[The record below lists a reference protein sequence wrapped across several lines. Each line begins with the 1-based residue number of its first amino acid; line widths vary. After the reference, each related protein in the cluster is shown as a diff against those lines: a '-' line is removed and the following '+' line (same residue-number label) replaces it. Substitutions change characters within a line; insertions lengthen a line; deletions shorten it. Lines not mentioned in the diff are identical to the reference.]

1 MAFHLGCAIT
11 CRNICFCKLGFTKNL
26 KKEKERDTFL
36 DGIIKVEEL
45 FKDPSWS
52 IRVGDKETIQVSVPK
67 VVKPIQTSTILVV
80 ANKTAIDGSND
91 VYGCGG
97 SGGDDELLSIQK
109 KQASLQ
115 RKADVSSLAAEDF
128 VRRFETGNLLDV
140 GQDKAYDLAA
150 EDQDS
155 SAMNIMC
162 RMCFSGENEGSER
175 AIKMISCSFCSKKY
189 HKSCIKNWAQH
200 RDLFHWSSWAC
211 PSCRTCEVCRKVGDP
226 TKLMFCKRCDGA
238 HHCYCQQPPHKN
250 VSSGPY
256 LCPKHTKCHSCASNV
271 PGSGLSTRWF
281 LGYNYCDACGRLF
294 VKGKYC
300 PVCLKVYR
308 DSESTPMVCCDDC
321 ERWVHCQCDGISDEK
336 YLQFQVDGNLSYKC
350 AACRGECYQVRDHD
364 DAIQELWRRRDNV
377 DQELIASLRAAAG
390 LPSQEKILSIS
401 PYSDDENDHVIP
413 KNGNGRSLKIS
424 VKGLSDKSVKTPK
437 EHGKKSSSKKYMKKT
452 YKVPSSKTGPNQF
465 DRLHDAQ
472 SLGYSLGDERNSD
485 MQSYINERNNI
496 LSPHLAI
503 GSGHSKEKRTINQ
516 SGSIQRGLIADGEY
530 VGNKEGRVPR
540 VLHIKNSHSL
550 NPPDSGGRHA
560 SKSDT
565 VKGTKLVIHLGS
577 RNRNNTN
584 SPISEASNCHREQD
598 LMASN
603 GSEDTSQRKAYAVE
617 PAQDGTAR
625 FGDGI
630 GGNFDSGDR
639 LRRSKH
645 RSREGSSKKF
655 GKVKSDFPELNH
667 RTGVLNLSERH
678 ESPTV
683 DRTRI
688 LLGRGV
694 EHSLNVIEPSVGS
707 THRNDE
713 VLLKRHSKGIPNIH
727 GESYDGTPS
736 NLESL
741 PRDTKP
747 LLKLKFKNPH
757 PQNPEQTSIKG
768 QRSKRKRPSPTVE
781 KAPIREDEG
790 YSQLHSDNQ
799 IDESIDANWILKKL
813 GKDAIGKSVEVHESS
828 DGSWHRGEVTDAIEG
843 TSTITV
849 LLDDGNA
856 NTLELEKQRV
866 RFVSHKQKWRRP

>member
-1 MAFHLGCAIT
+1 MAFHVACPIT
-11 CRNICFCKLGFTKNL
+11 CRKFCDCKFGFRKTL
-26 KKEKERDTFL
+26 QKEKERDIFI
-36 DGIIKVEEL
+36 DEIRRVEEIL
-45 FKDPSWS
+45 KDPWS
-52 IRVGDKETIQVSVPK
+52 TRVKEKETIQVSVPK
-67 VVKPIQTSTILVV
+67 IVKPIQTNTVLVV
-80 ANKTAIDGSND
+80 ANKTTIDGFGSND
-91 VYGCGG
+91 VYGGV
-97 SGGDDELLSIQK
+97 SGGDDDLLSIQK

-115 RKADVSSLAAEDF
+115 RQADVSSLAAEDF
-128 VRRFETGNLLDV
+128 VRRFETGSLLDV
-140 GQDKAYDLAA
+140 GREKAYDLAG

-175 AIKMISCSFCSKKY
+175 ANKMISCSFCSKKY
-189 HKSCIKNWAQH
+189 HKNCIKNWAQH

-256 LCPKHTKCHSCASNV
+256 LCPKHTKCHSCASTV
-271 PGSGLSTRWF
+271 PGSGISTRWF

-336 YLQFQVDGNLSYKC
+336 YLQFQVDGNLFYKC
-350 AACRGECYQVRDHD
+350 AACRGECYQVQDHD

-390 LPSQEKILSIS
+390 LPSQEKIFSIS
-401 PYSDDENDHVIP
+401 PYSDDENDHAMA

-424 VKGLSDKSVKTPK
+424 VKGLADKTVKTPK
-437 EHGKKSSSKKYMKKT
+437 EHGKKPSSKKYMKKT
-452 YKVPSSKTGPNQF
+452 YKVPSSKAAPNQS
-465 DRLHDAQ
+465 DRLQDAQ
-472 SLGYSLGDERNSD
+472 SLEYSLGDERSND
-485 MQSYINERNNI
+485 MQLYVNERRNI

-503 GSGHSKEKRTINQ
+503 DSGDAKEKCTINQ
-516 SGSIQRGLIADGEY
+516 AGSMQRSSIADGEF
-530 VGNKEGRVPR
+530 VGNKEGRAPR

-550 NPPDSGGRHA
+550 DPRESGGRHA

-577 RNRNNTN
+577 RNRNNTS
-584 SPISEASNCHREQD
+584 SPVPEASSRHREQD
-598 LMASN
+598 LTALN
-603 GSEDTSQRKAYAVE
+603 GCEDTSQRKAYAVE
-617 PAQDGTAR
+617 PAHDGTAR
-625 FGDGI
+625 FRDGI
-630 GGNFDSGDR
+630 AEEFDSGDQ
-639 LRRSKH
+639 LRRPRH
-645 RSREGSSKKF
+645 RSREGSLKKF
-655 GKVKSDFPELNH
+655 GKVKSDFSVLNH
-667 RTGVLNLSERH
+667 RTGVSERH

-683 DRTRI
+683 EGTRV

-694 EHSLNVIEPSVGS
+694 EHSLDVVEPSVGS

-713 VLLKRHSKGIPNIH
+713 VLLKRHSKKKPNIR

-736 NLESL
+736 DLESL

-747 LLKLKFKNPH
+747 LLKLKFKKSYA
-757 PQNPEQTSIKG
+757 QNLEQTSIKG
-768 QRSKRKRPSPTVE
+768 QRSKRKRPSRIVE
-781 KAPIREDEG
+781 KAPIREDDV

-828 DGSWHRGEVTDAIEG
+828 DSSWHKGVVTDAIEG

-866 RFVSHKQKWRRP
+866 RFVSHKQKQRKP